1 MRYPAG
7 IYNIN
12 YAQDMNIIR
21 TKAHWVI
28 FVLGMIALFTFPLY
42 ATSFIHIINLVGIY
56 VISAVGLMLLTGYCG
71 QISLGQAAF
80 MMVGAYTGAWMT
92 RAGFPFFGTLI
103 LSGLIT
109 GVVGLIFGLPAVRVK
124 GFYLAMSTLAAQFI
138 IPWCIVEIRP
148 DFTGG
153 IHSLRVNPIS
163 IFGHKL
169 ISQIEIFY
177 VIIPIT
183 CILVIFAKNLVR
195 TQIGRAWVA
204 IRDNDLAAEVL
215 GINIFFYKVLAFFV
229 CTFFAGIS
237 GCLWA
242 HWMRNVGPTH
252 FELVTSIWFLGMII
266 LGGMGSITGAVVG
279 VIVVRILDYVVS
291 ILLTPV
297 VEEAFPLLSNQIVAG
312 LPAFVFGLIIL
323 LFVIF
328 EPRGVN
334 HRWEIFKASYRIWP
348 FSY

>member
-7 IYNIN
+7 IHNIN
-12 YAQDMNIIR
+12 YAQDMSIIR

-28 FVLGMIALFTFPLY
+28 FALGMIALFAFPLY

-92 RAGFPFFGTLI
+92 RAGFPFFGSLI
-103 LSGLIT
+103 LSGLIA
-109 GVVGLIFGLPAVRVK
+109 GVVGLLFGLPAVRVK

-153 IHSLRVNPIS
+153 IHSLRVNPMT

-169 ISQIEIFY
+169 ISQIEMFY

-252 FELVTSIWFLGMII
+252 FELVTSVWFLGMII

-291 ILLTPV
+291 ILLTPL
-297 VEEAFPLLSNQIVAG
+297 VEGAFPLLSNQIVAG

>member
-1 MRYPAG
+1 
-7 IYNIN
+7 
-12 YAQDMNIIR
+12 
-21 TKAHWVI
+21 
-28 FVLGMIALFTFPLY
+28 
-42 ATSFIHIINLVGIY
+42 
-56 VISAVGLMLLTGYCG
+56 MLLTGYCG

-92 RAGFPFFGTLI
+92 RAGFPFLGTLI

-109 GVVGLIFGLPAVRVK
+109 GIVGLIFGLPAVRVK

-334 HRWEIFKASYRIWP
+334 HHWEIFKASYRIWP

>member
-12 YAQDMNIIR
+12 YAQDMSIIR

-28 FVLGMIALFTFPLY
+28 FALGMIALFTFPLY
-42 ATSFIHIINLVGIY
+42 ATSFIHLINLVGIY

-92 RAGFPFFGTLI
+92 RAGFPFLGSLI
-103 LSGLIT
+103 LSGLIA
-109 GVVGLIFGLPAVRVK
+109 GVVGLLFGLPAVRVK

-138 IPWCIVEIRP
+138 IPWCIIEIRP

-153 IHSLRVNPIS
+153 IYTLRVNPMT

-169 ISQIEIFY
+169 ISQIELFY

-215 GINIFFYKVLAFFV
+215 GINIFFYKILAFFV

-252 FELVTSIWFLGMII
+252 FELVTSVWFLGMII

-279 VIVVRILDYVVS
+279 VIVVRILDYAVS
-291 ILLTPV
+291 ILLTPL

-323 LFVIF
+323 LFIIF